1 MIFEPV
7 RGALFFIDHLVS
19 VFCGYW
25 GVRLIWYRSSIIQPR
40 FEVHCPW
47 KMDSKECDSF
57 WFCKLVW
64 HPFTAKNQSCVT
76 SKIKQF
82 GNKSWSSNSSNG
94 SKNQGNYQRVQKNWW
109 PIGNECKIKQ
119 NNFAFFHLWK
129 IGKKRVRKY
138 AHKIGLFS
146 YRTLCIYWVIGTSVL
161 NFCHVLVPAISLVLQ
176 RKDARIARIRLTSFT
191 TISSHYK
198 KK

>member
-1 MIFEPV
+1 MKLVFRTQYVASFGSVLMLILWLQRIFEDKYILEG
-7 RGALFFIDHLVS
+7 RGFQRQGGDLLRFSKAGVKTRHDLWTGTRSSFFIDHLVS

-64 HPFTAKNQSCVT
+64 HPFTAKKQSCVT

-94 SKNQGNYQRVQKNWW
+94 SKNQEN
-109 PIGNECKIKQ
+109 
-119 NNFAFFHLWK
+119 
-129 IGKKRVRKY
+129 
-138 AHKIGLFS
+138 
-146 YRTLCIYWVIGTSVL
+146 
-161 NFCHVLVPAISLVLQ
+161 
-176 RKDARIARIRLTSFT
+176 
-191 TISSHYK
+191 
-198 KK
+198 